1 MSLRVIS
8 WNVNSVRLRLR
19 ALRRLVKRYDPH
31 VFCLQETKAENGS
44 FPYEFFHRLGFEY
57 TIVHGQKMHYG
68 VAILSKLPLS
78 DSRIKNWCGRPDC
91 RHVYATLPGGIEL
104 HNFYVPAGGDVPD
117 PRVNPKFAHKLKFM
131 AAMTRWFRR
140 KRHPENRYVLVGDL
154 NVAPHENDVW
164 DHKKLRRVVTHTP
177 VEIEALG
184 KMLRSHDWIDA
195 VRRFVPEDK
204 KLFSW
209 WSYRAENWKAADKG
223 RRLDHVWVT
232 PALGDSLKA
241 AEVLKRA
248 RGWRP
253 ASDHAPVMVTLD
265 LASQSGPT

>member
-19 ALRRLVKRYDPH
+19 ALRRLVKRYDPQ
-31 VFCLQETKAENGS
+31 VLCLQETKVGNAS
-44 FPYEFFHRLGFEY
+44 FPQEFFRRLGFEHM
-57 TIVHGQKMHYG
+57 IVHWQKTHYG
-68 VAILSKLPLS
+68 VAILSKLPFS
-78 DSRIKNWCGRPDC
+78 DSRVKNWCGRPDC
-91 RHVYATLPGGIEL
+91 RHVFATLPGGIEL

-140 KRHPENRYVLVGDL
+140 KRKPENRYILVGDL
-154 NVAPHENDVW
+154 NVAPLENDVW
-164 DHKKLRRVVTHTP
+164 DHKKLRRVVTHTS
-177 VEIEALG
+177 VEIEALD

-195 VRRFVPEDK
+195 VRRFVPEDT

-223 RRLDHVWVT
+223 RRLDHIWVT
-232 PALGDSLKA
+232 RALGDSLQA
-241 AEVLKRA
+241 AEVIKRA
-248 RGWRP
+248 RGWEP
-253 ASDHAPVMVTLD
+253 ASDHAPVVVTLD
-265 LASQSGPT
+265 LASQSRPA